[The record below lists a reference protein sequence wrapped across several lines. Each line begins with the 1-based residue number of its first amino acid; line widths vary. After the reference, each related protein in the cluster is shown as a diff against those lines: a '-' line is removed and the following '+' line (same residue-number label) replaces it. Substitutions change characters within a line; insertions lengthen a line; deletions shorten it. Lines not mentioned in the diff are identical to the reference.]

1 MAPVQGKVYYKDQ
14 PVVGADVTF
23 MGPGASV
30 FSAGTTDQQGNY
42 SLTTY
47 EPGDGAIVGQNLVA
61 VAMPIVSQ
69 EVPLPDSPLT
79 GEYFDLMKESERKA
93 AKSPLPARF
102 ADPVT
107 SGLVVEVTTGPNHH
121 DLHLRE
127 IQ

>member
-1 MAPVQGKVYYKDQ
+1 MHGKIFYKDQ
-14 PVVGADVTF
+14 PVVGVDVTF

-30 FSAGTTDQQGNY
+30 FSAGKTDGQGNY

-47 EPGDGAIVGQNLVA
+47 EPDDGAIVGRNLVA

-69 EVPLPDSPLT
+69 DQSLPESPLT
-79 GEYFDLMKESERKA
+79 GEYFDLMKEAERNA

-107 SGLVVEVTTGPNHH
+107 SGLVVEVTAGPNRH

-127 IQ
+127 LSE